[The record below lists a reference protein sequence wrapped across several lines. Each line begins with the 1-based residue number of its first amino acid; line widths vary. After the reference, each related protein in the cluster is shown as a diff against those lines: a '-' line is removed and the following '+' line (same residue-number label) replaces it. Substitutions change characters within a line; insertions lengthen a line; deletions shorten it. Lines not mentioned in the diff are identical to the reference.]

1 MTTAQI
7 ILNALTAAN
16 ETAIAVAR
24 GLAAA
29 INVSATPAATATVFL
44 ANDGTFI
51 AAARGLAAAVNVA
64 LTAADELGALAA
76 NEGLTAARFNS
87 AHHVADGVWVALK
100 ATPTLSVIADA
111 ARQAVTAF
119 DNLATAA
126 DKAISRSR
134 NQREVRRMIALAA
147 DLDAAADRLNVKFGR
162 LGSAVMGTAW
172 ILVEKAL
179 APTSRE
185 ALLADA
191 KAAEAAADAAIAAID
206 SGRAAEEAALLC
218 EEAAGAWGVLGDRM
232 RTKLWL
238 DRAKSQQWF
247 ATDFE

>member
-1 MTTAQI
+1 MTTAE
-7 ILNALTAAN
+7 ILNTITAATTVA
-16 ETAIAVAR
+16 TAAAR

-29 INVSATPAATATVFL
+29 INVADVPAATATVLL
-44 ANDGTFI
+44 AEDGTFH
-51 AAARGLAAAVNVA
+51 AAARDLAAAINVA

-76 NEGLTAARFNS
+76 NVALTTARRNS
-87 AHHVADGVWVALK
+87 VHHVADGVWVALK

-191 KAAEAAADAAIAAID
+191 KAAEAAADAAIAAIN
-206 SGRAAEEAALLC
+206 SGKAAEEAALLC
-218 EEAAGAWGVLGDRM
+218 EEAAGAWGVLGDQM

-247 ATDFE
+247 STDFE